1 MIITT
6 DNDIN
11 RRITSYDEMSNV
23 VPKCMAEPNEEKVRV
38 GRENRGTGERRL
50 KSLVLCEVNC
60 SDKRSEFKRTRVKLI
75 NEST

>member
-1 MIITT
+1 MT
-6 DNDIN
+6 
-11 RRITSYDEMSNV
+11 
-23 VPKCMAEPNEEKVRV
+23 KCMAEPRTSSKVRV